1 MPGTGPGLGCEVR
14 EVVLVVSEVSP
25 HMQWVLVHSLVDRTD
40 VCQLWAD
47 STHSYLAPA
56 LF

>member
-25 HMQWVLVHSLVDRTD
+25 HVQWVLVHSLVDRTD
-40 VCQLWAD
+40 VCQL
-47 STHSYLAPA
+47 
-56 LF
+56 